1 MISNE
6 DIKYMKGF
14 VLKNNSFEFDSTIT
28 NSYQEGLLVLNL
40 HLYILAFSWNS
51 LKPSFKNTIH
61 K

>member
-1 MISNE
+1 MVSNE
-6 DIKYMKGF
+6 DKKYMKGF

-51 LKPSFKNTIH
+51 LKPSL
-61 K
+61 